1 MNDHILWRDLDSLL
15 HERAVLV
22 GGPQLSWCMG
32 GPKVLGGPNLVGG
45 ASDPCPYHAEGKN
58 RDTHTD
64 THTHTQ
70 TYTHTHT
77 LKQLVS

>member
-45 ASDPCPYHAEGKN
+45 ASDPCPYHEITMTE
-58 RDTHTD
+58 THLILFF
-64 THTHTQ
+64 
-70 TYTHTHT
+70 T
-77 LKQLVS
+77 LTEDMASMR

>member
-22 GGPQLSWCMG
+22 GGPQLSWCMW

-45 ASDPCPYHAEGKN
+45 PLTPV
-58 RDTHTD
+58 HTM
-64 THTHTQ
+64 
-70 TYTHTHT
+70 Y
-77 LKQLVS
+77 LG

>member
-45 ASDPCPYHAEGKN
+45 PLNPV
-58 RDTHTD
+58 HTM
-64 THTHTQ
+64 TSHGLLYSHGPP
-70 TYTHTHT
+70 
-77 LKQLVS
+77 

>member
-45 ASDPCPYHAEGKN
+45 PLTPV
-58 RDTHTD
+58 HTM
-64 THTHTQ
+64 
-70 TYTHTHT
+70 
-77 LKQLVS
+77 VSQH